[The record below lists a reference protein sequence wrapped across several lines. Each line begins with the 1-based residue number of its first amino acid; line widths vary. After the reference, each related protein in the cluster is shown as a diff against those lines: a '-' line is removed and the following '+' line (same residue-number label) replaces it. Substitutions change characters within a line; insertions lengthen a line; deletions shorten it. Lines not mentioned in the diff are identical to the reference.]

1 MNFNQKVNINKTHVR
16 WAIVVAVLMICL
28 NYVNMSSVMAAIE
41 RCADFMDTMLRHVE
55 DAIIRCIKHV
65 WTAYILPFL
74 IRNGE
79 IILQP
84 FKDTIETMIY
94 AHAKMG
100 YAFIDDKHIPDC
112 VKNMSADT
120 LHTSNPNMPNWECT
134 KQVLNSYKKV

>member
-1 MNFNQKVNINKTHVR
+1 MNFNQKMMNFKKKMDIYMTYVMWV
-16 WAIVVAVLMICL
+16 IVVAVLLINL
-28 NYVNMSSVMAAIE
+28 NENGARSMRNGI
-41 RCADFMDTMLRHVE
+41 RHVE

-100 YAFIDDKHIPDC
+100 YAFIDDKHIPGC

-120 LHTSNPNMPNWECT
+120 LLNSNPNMPNWECT